1 MAVLRLKMKINMHIT
16 DWILFLKVWL
26 NLKTE
31 GIK

>member
-1 MAVLRLKMKINMHIT
+1 MAVLRLKMKINKHTT